1 MNRRE
6 FVVGSG
12 VSLLVPALLGAHGQ
26 LHAAP
31 RLDHSHAEEMPDM
44 LMSYLLRRLNR
55 LASVR
60 DKNHALLRT
69 AADFETRNRTV
80 REKLLSMLGE
90 FPPRGPLDARI
101 VKTAQKDGYRVENV
115 MFLSR
120 PDFWVTGNLYVPT
133 SGSGQ
138 FPALISPCGHYPL
151 ARMTPEYQSAYIDL
165 AKSGFV
171 VLSYDPIG
179 QGERR
184 QYWNPTTDVTEVGGP
199 VFEHSMAGQ
208 LLLLFGENLTG
219 YLVWE
224 GMCAIDYLL
233 TRPEVDPARIGCA
246 GHSGGGTLTKFI
258 AAADPRVQCAA
269 ILEGGTANQ
278 WPARSV
284 GIADMEQNLFPA
296 ALYGIDNVD
305 LQAAVAPRP
314 LLAGIESYNDGFNN
328 AADAVRSCYKILGA
342 DEKFDTVAADDPHAW
357 TPKLRRA
364 TTDWFS
370 RWFYGRSGPQRET
383 AFETSPP
390 QDLYCTPDGSL
401 LYSHTGKTIFSVI
414 AGKAATLPPHPQP
427 LHTHADL
434 AAHRRQVG
442 DRLRNL
448 LRYQRQ
454 QPPLGVR
461 HIVTT
466 PREGYR
472 IDKIEF
478 LSEPG
483 IYIPVWVFVPEAR
496 SRALRT
502 VLYFDDQGVQSD
514 GMEFDGLTHGILD
527 ELVRDGNLIIAADV
541 RGSGATR
548 PSDTSRHSDDKYGQL
563 FDMDTRAAY
572 AAWSMDSSLLGMRVL
587 DVVRCVDYTMQR
599 EGVDTRRLHLIGKG
613 DAALWCLFAAALDDR
628 ITNLI
633 CTDCLL
639 SYRTLAMADRY
650 LYGAGVFI
658 PDILHHFDLHEI
670 AAAIAP
676 RPLAFIEPRDSMKE
690 AVTSQRAQEAYR
702 GTLAAY
708 QIAGAKEN
716 FRVECEGA
724 GLGSA
729 EHYLALM
736 QSMEHSS
743 LRRPERDAKG

>member
-12 VSLLVPALLGAHGQ
+12 ASLFVPALLSAHGQ
-26 LHAAP
+26 AHANP
-31 RLDHSHAEEMPDM
+31 RLEPSYAEEMPDM
-44 LMSYLLRRLNR
+44 LMSYLLAKLNR
-55 LASVR
+55 LASIR
-60 DKNHALLRT
+60 DKKHALLRT
-69 AADFETRNRTV
+69 AADCESRNRAV
-80 REKLLSMLGE
+80 NENLLSMLGK
-90 FPPRGPLDARI
+90 FPQKKPLDARI
-101 VKTAQKDGYRVENV
+101 VRTAQKDGYRVENL

-133 SGSGQ
+133 TGNGRY
-138 FPALISPCGHYPL
+138 PAIISPCGHYPL
-151 ARMTPEYQSAYIDL
+151 ARMTPQYQSAYISL

-184 QYWNPTTDVTEVGGP
+184 QYWNPVTGVTDVGGP

-224 GMCAIDYLL
+224 GMRAIDYLL

-278 WPARSV
+278 WPSRSV
-284 GIADMEQNLFPA
+284 GIADIEQNLFPA
-296 ALYGIDNVD
+296 ALWGIDNVD
-305 LQAAVAPRP
+305 LHSAVAPRP
-314 LLAGIESYNDGFNN
+314 LLACIETYSEGFNN
-328 AADAVRSCYKILGA
+328 AADAIRSCYKVLGA
-342 DEKFDTVAADDPHAW
+342 GEKFDTVSADDPHAW
-357 TPKLRRA
+357 TPKLRQA

-370 RWFYGRSGPQRET
+370 RWFYSRSGPRQET
-383 AFETSPP
+383 AFETSRPE
-390 QDLYCTPDGSL
+390 DLYCTPDGSL

-414 AGKAATLPPHPQP
+414 AGKAAALPPHPQP
-427 LHTHADL
+427 LHTPADL
-434 AAHRRQVG
+434 AAHRRQVR
-442 DRLRNL
+442 DRLSNL

-472 IDKIEF
+472 IDKLEF

-502 VLYFDDQGVQSD
+502 VLYFDDEGVQSD
-514 GMEFDGLTHGILD
+514 GMEYDGLTHGILD

-548 PSDTSRHSDDKYGQL
+548 PSDSSRHSADKYGQL

-613 DAALWCLFAAALDDR
+613 GAALWCLFAAALDDR

-650 LYGAGVFI
+650 LYGADVFI
-658 PDILHHFDLHEI
+658 PDILHHFDLPEI

-676 RPLAFIEPRDSMKE
+676 RPLVFIKPTDGMKKTVPLQQAE
-690 AVTSQRAQEAYR
+690 TAYR
-702 GTLAAY
+702 GTLGAY
-708 QIAGAKEN
+708 RKAGAEEK
-716 FRVECEGA
+716 FRIECEGA
-724 GLGSA
+724 SLGSA
-729 EHYLALM
+729 GHYLSLM
-736 QSMEHSS
+736 QSMERGS
-743 LRRPERDAKG
+743 LRQSERNKKG